1 MGLRDPRSLV
11 LIGSLALACDRG
23 ASTDA
28 DPKPTVER
36 EAPRADP
43 QKQPQTDPQT
53 DPVDINHETTAKQIV
68 AWIDAGEHA
77 KVRELFD
84 DAMNKAI
91 PNDDTLA
98 AMWTAIEAQF
108 GQYRQQLGTT
118 VEQKDPY
125 TIALVTCAFEKSP
138 MDVRVVFD
146 AGDRLAGLQVTPSQ
160 SVEAYGE
167 RPQTPKPPFPYT
179 EEEVRYPNATG
190 GIEIGGTLTLPSGAG
205 PHPAVLLITGSGPQD
220 RDETLF
226 GHKPFAVIADRLTR
240 DGIAVLRVDDR
251 GVGKTTGDPATATI
265 EDHATDVEAGL
276 AFLAARSDIDGKR
289 IGLIGHS
296 EGGVIAPMVAA
307 RSSQVAFIVSLAG
320 PGVSGAAL
328 NPMQVR
334 ALLEAGGGAKEVID
348 EIVAGQT
355 ELMALL
361 VADAPEEQ
369 LAEAVKKLAL
379 VAVKLQPG
387 AKPDDLDAAKAVAR
401 EMVPLLSPW
410 FRSWAKTDPAVHLA
424 KLEIPILVMIGDK
437 DLQVPADPNL
447 AAIDAALAGKA
458 NVRTEKL
465 PGLNHLFQTAKIG
478 TMEEYVTLSETF
490 APAALDMLAQ
500 WVVETASKE
509 SP

>member
-1 MGLRDPRSLV
+1 MRAARSLV
-11 LIGSLALACDRG
+11 LITALGLACDRG
-23 ASTDA
+23 SATQSDA
-28 DPKPTVER
+28 KTEPDPAPTPAQE
-36 EAPRADP
+36 DP
-43 QKQPQTDPQT
+43 QE
-53 DPVDINHETTAKQIV
+53 DPVDIDHERTAKQIV
-68 AWIDAGEHA
+68 EWIEAGEHA

-91 PNDDTLA
+91 PNDALLA
-98 AMWTAIEAQF
+98 GMWTAIETQF
-108 GQYRQQLGTT
+108 GQYRQQLGIS
-118 VEQKDPY
+118 VQQQDPY
-125 TIALVTCAFEKSP
+125 TVVLVTCAFDKSP

-146 AGDRLAGLQVTPSQ
+146 ASDRLAGLQITPSQ
-160 SVEAYGE
+160 SADAYGE

-179 EEEVRYPNATG
+179 EEEVRYPNSVG
-190 GIEIGGTLTLPSGAG
+190 GIEIGGTLTLPPGEG

-240 DGIAVLRVDDR
+240 EGIAVLRVDDR
-251 GVGKTTGDPATATI
+251 GVGKTSGDPAKSTV

-276 AFLAARSDIDGKR
+276 AFLAARPDIDAKR

-296 EGGVIAPMVAA
+296 EGGVIAPIVAA
-307 RSSQVAFIVSLAG
+307 RSDEVAFIVSLAG

-334 ALLEAGGGAKEVID
+334 ALLEAGGGSKEIID

-355 ELMALL
+355 ELMTLL

-369 LAEAVKKLAL
+369 LRDAVKKLAL

-387 AKPDDLDAAKAVAR
+387 ADPNDLDAAKAVGQQLVA
-401 EMVPLLSPW
+401 LLSPW
-410 FRSWAKTDPAVHLA
+410 FRSWAKIDPAVHLA
-424 KLEIPILVMIGDK
+424 KLDVPILVMIGDK

-447 AAIDAALAGKA
+447 AAIDAALAGKP

-465 PGLNHLFQTAKIG
+465 PGLNHLFQTASTG

-490 APAALDMLAQ
+490 APAALDLLAQ
-500 WVVETASKE
+500 WVVETAKAI
-509 SP
+509 